1 MVDSKFEF
9 YLATSN
15 CLQGFILE
23 ELIFPVTVDPS
34 RSPLIF
40 KNFWNLTNQ
49 RSNSHIFHI
58 FFRAAWHALKSTPN
72 FPTFTAPTTNT
83 FSENVVN
90 HTDITASLGGSIP
103 LIKRLQNLAEFA
115 RNCTLFLRKSSCD
128 MKLSSVVIHAPA
140 YCKYNFTPFYST
152 LIDDCWALK
161 EIFKWNIKIV
171 SGIYHDRSSSSAAT
185 IDNWNF

>member
-1 MVDSKFEF
+1 MKLDQSK
-9 YLATSN
+9 
-15 CLQGFILE
+15 
-23 ELIFPVTVDPS
+23 V
-34 RSPLIF
+34 
-40 KNFWNLTNQ
+40 KLTYF
-49 RSNSHIFHI
+49 SY

-171 SGIYHDRSSSSAAT
+171 RGIYHDRSSSSAAT
-185 IDNWNF
+185 IDNWNFSHFFCFNFDFNNVKNNFNDRYLFLNILNSLNLH